1 MVNCSSI
8 FFGITIYNYI
18 FNINGI
24 WRNSKTGL
32 PQNSSLLS
40 GGFEFAAVDGCF
52 NRKAM
57 PSAQFGIS
65 ELCIAHPFQSDT
77 FWMRSSLPVWVF
89 FGCSCEMALT
99 FQLKDSAHGY
109 GLLLTGDTT
118 VNSFATVTL
127 GNNPGSL
134 TGRCHHGHRG
144 FPRSSK

>member
-8 FFGITIYNYI
+8 FLGITIYNYI

-57 PSAQFGIS
+57 PSAQFGIL

-99 FQLKDSAHGY
+99 FQPEDSAHGY

-118 VNSFATVTL
+118 VFKLQQPWQPDRQV
-127 GNNPGSL
+127 
-134 TGRCHHGHRG
+134 
-144 FPRSSK
+144 SSWLQRISKKFEIDTQ

>member
-8 FFGITIYNYI
+8 CLGITIYNYI

-40 GGFEFAAVDGCF
+40 GGCEIVAVDGCF
-52 NRKAM
+52 NRRAM
-57 PSAQFGIS
+57 PSAQFGALHS
-65 ELCIAHPFQSDT
+65 SPFPVRHILDEIFSA
-77 FWMRSSLPVWVF
+77 SLGILWVF
-89 FGCSCEMALT
+89 LWDSAHT

-118 VNSFATVTL
+118 VSSFATVTL

-134 TGRCHHGHRG
+134 TGRRHHGHRG